1 MFLERETMLKTK
13 AEEVGSALDQ
23 WRKNI
28 NISLAK
34 DGKGYMVTGD
44 KRVPED
50 VILPRVTG
58 VLGVIEKYGL
68 RTWAMRMAL
77 SHVEENLAEAAQVMP
92 FDEALKLTL
101 EGAAK
106 AHEERRDTAAD
117 YGTEAHALLQQKFVD
132 PDTIVPEAFQPVV
145 TSWEKWLE
153 EAELKVL
160 ATEMSLYYHDTASN
174 MAPVSFA
181 GTADLI
187 ALDKN
192 GMPVI
197 CDYKTGASIYSE
209 YALQMGAY
217 AMALA
222 YCGIGNF
229 LSVEQLKNTRA
240 VIVRLPKEEGL
251 PIEVKEV
258 QDVLYHQQVFEYT
271 CKLRQW
277 QSKRNKWIKK
287 QRSRNG

>member
-1 MFLERETMLKTK
+1 MDIFETRV
-13 AEEVGSALDQ
+13 EEVGSAMKE
-23 WRKNI
+23 WRDKTNV
-28 NISLAK
+28 SLTE
-34 DGKGYMVTGD
+34 DGKGYTVTGD
-44 KRVPED
+44 ERVPEGI
-50 VILPRVTG
+50 ILPRVTG
-58 VLGVIEKYGL
+58 VLSVIEKYGL

-77 SHVEENLAEAAQVMP
+77 THVEENLAEAAQVMP

-117 YGTEAHALLQQKFVD
+117 YGTEAHARLQQKFIE
-132 PDTIVPEAFQPVV
+132 PDTVVPKEFKPVV
-145 TSWEKWLE
+145 DSWEKWME

-160 ATEMSLYYHDTASN
+160 ATEMPLYYHDTVSR

-217 AMALA
+217 AMSLA
-222 YCGIGNF
+222 FCGIGNF
-229 LSVEQLKNTRA
+229 LSVDQMRNTRA
-240 VIVRLPKEEGL
+240 VVVRLPKEEGL
-251 PIEVKEV
+251 PIEVREV
-258 QDVLYHQQVFEYT
+258 EDVLYHQEVFEYT

-277 QSKRNKWIKK
+277 QSKRNKWIAKK
-287 QRSRNG
+287 KKRSTSKNG